1 MTRPNSLPL
10 LPPWGV
16 QYVLLV
22 FGCFGFL
29 LFDFCWFL
37 GSLFFGFLFS
47 GSLFMFLKGWQN
59 NTKVKDLTRCQ
70 FAHFRGCKLAFGCFI
85 DWFGSAVPL
94 ENNVKT
100 MENAGITGG
109 SLGGLGHGL
118 GNFDQSCMFKYF
130 SKCVLK
136 TLQKYGQPRNL

>member
-1 MTRPNSLPL
+1 M
-10 LPPWGV
+10 
-16 QYVLLV
+16 
-22 FGCFGFL
+22 
-29 LFDFCWFL
+29 
-37 GSLFFGFLFS
+37 FFGFLFS

-100 MENAGITGG
+100 MEKCRYHWGK
-109 SLGGLGHGL
+109 LRGLGAWIRQ
-118 GNFDQSCMFKYF
+118 F
-130 SKCVLK
+130 
-136 TLQKYGQPRNL
+136 